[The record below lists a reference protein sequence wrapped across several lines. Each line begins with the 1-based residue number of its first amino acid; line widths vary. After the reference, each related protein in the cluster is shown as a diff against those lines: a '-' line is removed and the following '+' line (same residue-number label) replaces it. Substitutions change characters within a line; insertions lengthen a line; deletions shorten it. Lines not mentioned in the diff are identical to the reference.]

1 MTLTGIIDSL
11 KTALNPSKMMNFLEG
26 AASFS
31 DPSEEGSER
40 NLKIN
45 PYLNSGNGVA
55 DSSNAVRIS
64 QNKGEPLIKL
74 TDVWKIYQMGEV
86 EFAALKGINLEIY
99 EGEFLI
105 ILGPSGSGKSTMMN
119 LLGCLDIPSK
129 GTVSLNSKDISEL
142 DESELAII
150 RGKMIGFIFQSFNLL
165 PTLST
170 EENVL
175 LPMEFQEENRQI
187 ARQKASYLLDIV
199 GLSNK
204 KGNLP
209 SQLSGGQRQRV
220 AIARSLAVNPPI
232 ILADEPTGNL
242 DTKTGDYILE
252 FLDGLQKS
260 EGKTIIIV
268 THDVE
273 LVRYATRVV
282 YIRDGE
288 IEKIE
293 KRQENSQGP
302 KSEANTENELNTEN
316 EPNKEDKTSAENQF
330 NAENEPN
337 TENKL
342 NSENQSNAENEP
354 NAENKTSVEND
365 LSIKNEQNMKN
376 EPSIKN
382 ESYLD

>member
-1 MTLTGIIDSL
+1 MTLTGIIDSF
-11 KTALNPSKMMNFLEG
+11 KTILNPSKIMNSLEG

-31 DPSEEGSER
+31 DSSER
-40 NLKIN
+40 DSEGDLKIN
-45 PYLNSGNGVA
+45 PYFNFGNDA
-55 DSSNAVRIS
+55 ANSSNAVRIS
-64 QNKGEPLIKL
+64 QNKDEPLIKL

-119 LLGCLDIPSK
+119 LLGCLDLPSK
-129 GTVSLNSKDISEL
+129 GTVCLNSKDISEL

-150 RGKMIGFIFQSFNLL
+150 RGKMIGFIFQTFNLI

-175 LPMEFQEENRQI
+175 LPLEFQEEDRQI
-187 ARQKASYLLDIV
+187 ARQKALYLLDIV
-199 GLSNK
+199 GLANK
-204 KGNLP
+204 KQNLP

-242 DTKTGDYILE
+242 DTKTGNYILD
-252 FLDGLQKS
+252 FLDELHAR

-268 THDVE
+268 THDLE
-273 LVRYATRVV
+273 LVKYATRVV

-293 KRQENSQGP
+293 TR
-302 KSEANTENELNTEN
+302 T
-316 EPNKEDKTSAENQF
+316 
-330 NAENEPN
+330 
-337 TENKL
+337 
-342 NSENQSNAENEP
+342 
-354 NAENKTSVEND
+354 
-365 LSIKNEQNMKN
+365 KN
-376 EPSIKN
+376 EPSTKN
-382 ESYLD
+382 EPNLN

>member
-1 MTLTGIIDSL
+1 MTLTEIIDTF
-11 KTALNPSKMMNFLEG
+11 KTKLNPSKIMNSLEK

-31 DPSEEGSER
+31 EESENDAGGNNSGEGL
-40 NLKIN
+40 NNN
-45 PYLNSGNGVA
+45 PYSNSGS
-55 DSSNAVRIS
+55 DSAKNSNLLRLS
-64 QNKGEPLIKL
+64 QNNEDPLIKL
-74 TDVWKIYQMGEV
+74 TNVWKIYQMGEV

-99 EGEFLI
+99 EGEFLVV
-105 ILGPSGSGKSTMMN
+105 LGPSGSGKSTLMN

-129 GTVSLNSKDISEL
+129 GTVNLNSKDISEL

-150 RGKMIGFIFQSFNLL
+150 RGQMIGFIFQSFNLI

-175 LPMEFQEENRQI
+175 LPMEFQEEDKQI
-187 ARQKASYLLDIV
+187 ARRKAAYLLEIV

-204 KGNLP
+204 KHNLP
-209 SQLSGGQRQRV
+209 SQLSGGQKQRV

-242 DTKTGDYILE
+242 DTKTGNYILE
-252 FLDGLQKS
+252 FLDGLHER

-268 THDVE
+268 THDLDIVK
-273 LVRYATRVV
+273 YATRVV

-293 KRQENSQGP
+293 IR
-302 KSEANTENELNTEN
+302 T
-316 EPNKEDKTSAENQF
+316 KT
-330 NAENEPN
+330 
-337 TENKL
+337 
-342 NSENQSNAENEP
+342 
-354 NAENKTSVEND
+354 
-365 LSIKNEQNMKN
+365 

-382 ESYLD
+382 EKNDLRN